1 MNGGINMTNEE
12 FQKIVLEELR
22 GLKEGQEQLVGR
34 MEQLETGQEQLVSR
48 MEQLETGQEQLVGR
62 MERLETG
69 QEQLVGRIERLE
81 IGQKQ
86 LEVGQGEIRKD
97 IKSIIEQTADLT
109 EFRQETNEKL
119 DSLMEDNKSI
129 CQILGEHEVSIRTVR
144 RKII

>member
-22 GLKEGQEQLVGR
+22 GLKE
-34 MEQLETGQEQLVSR
+34 GQEQLVSR

>member
-1 MNGGINMTNEE
+1 
-12 FQKIVLEELR
+12 
-22 GLKEGQEQLVGR
+22 
-34 MEQLETGQEQLVSR
+34 

>member
-1 MNGGINMTNEE
+1 MTNEE

-34 MEQLETGQEQLVSR
+34 MEQLEIGQEQLVGR
-48 MEQLETGQEQLVGR
+48 MERVETGQEQLVGR
-62 MERLETG
+62 ME
-69 QEQLVGRIERLE
+69 QLE

-97 IKSIIEQTADLT
+97 IESIIEQTADLT

-119 DSLMEDNKSI
+119 DRLMEDNKSI
-129 CQILGEHEVSIRTVR
+129 YEILGEHEVSIRTVR

>member
-34 MEQLETGQEQLVSR
+34 
-48 MEQLETGQEQLVGR
+48 
-62 MERLETG
+62 
-69 QEQLVGRIERLE
+69 IERLE

-97 IKSIIEQTADLT
+97 IKTHNIRIKQIQLT
-109 EFRQETNEKL
+109 FHYLFK
-119 DSLMEDNKSI
+119 NKK
-129 CQILGEHEVSIRTVR
+129 RN
-144 RKII
+144 

>member
-22 GLKEGQEQLVGR
+22 GLKEGQEQLVG
-34 MEQLETGQEQLVSR
+34 R

>member
-22 GLKEGQEQLVGR
+22 GLKEGQEQLV
-34 MEQLETGQEQLVSR
+34 SR
-48 MEQLETGQEQLVGR
+48 MEQ
-62 MERLETG
+62 LETG

>member
-1 MNGGINMTNEE
+1 MTNEE

-22 GLKEGQEQLVGR
+22 GLKE
-34 MEQLETGQEQLVSR
+34 GQEQLVSR

>member
-34 MEQLETGQEQLVSR
+34 MEQLETGQEQLV
-48 MEQLETGQEQLVGR
+48 GR

-69 QEQLVGRIERLE
+69 QEQLVGRMEQLE